1 MVQLPQDQVQIT
13 MTNSFTAS
21 FPNSSKTYHSKRENL
36 IVICFLCLENFILFL
51 NAMHEIL
58 LLVQWYTLT
67 SQFGSEYIDCKA
79 VTINLLLSYWKKDL
93 IQKFHHLFL
102 FHSK

>member
-1 MVQLPQDQVQIT
+1 
-13 MTNSFTAS
+13 
-21 FPNSSKTYHSKRENL
+21 
-36 IVICFLCLENFILFL
+36 
-51 NAMHEIL
+51 MHEIL